1 MRARTTLAILIAAT
15 SVASAQP
22 ADPYAPAQP
31 ADPYGPAPTPPA
43 PTPPAPTP
51 PRQTPPSD
59 VPPTSPGPEDP
70 VLAEQ
75 IALDLVMRAQQLFDA
90 RVFVD
95 AKQLAVEALVKS
107 PKGAAAEHARFLIKS
122 VNKQLGIA
130 DSPDPTQP
138 APPVDLTPIQD
149 PAQPAVPVLPPQP
162 EVPGAANAKLATR
175 VHGGLY
181 LGLIGATIGSF
192 FSKDTPEGGAIP
204 VGIAAGV
211 AGGLYL
217 PRLIA
222 KRSWTEAQIRTA
234 GSGSVWGG
242 VIGGLFADAVK
253 IDSTSARQVLVGA
266 SIGSTVGLLGGA
278 GMASR
283 NRLTRG
289 DIALL
294 DTFAGVG
301 AIGGLTMGMLMQPVE
316 GEAYS
321 VNSILGATAG
331 VLVGVI
337 AGPQT
342 NTTPRRM
349 LRVAGLAAAGG
360 AAPFLLY
367 AAIYDRSGHGD
378 ERLVGALSSI
388 GLVGGLY
395 LGFRLT
401 SDLDV
406 DLDTQGAPAEDDAP
420 AAVVG
425 RHSDGR
431 WSLGAVA
438 ISPLSLELAP
448 QPGLAIPVIGGA
460 F

>member
-1 MRARTTLAILIAAT
+1 MRTRTTLAVLIVAT
-15 SVASAQP
+15 TVANAQP
-22 ADPYAPAQP
+22 ADPYGPAQP
-31 ADPYGPAPTPPA
+31 ADPYGPAPTPTPA
-43 PTPPAPTP
+43 PRPPPPPPTD
-51 PRQTPPSD
+51 Q
-59 VPPTSPGPEDP
+59 PPTSPGPDDP

-107 PKGAAAEHARFLIKS
+107 PKGGAAEHARFLIKA

-130 DSPDPTQP
+130 DAPDPTQP
-138 APPVDLTPIQD
+138 TPLADLTPVQD

-181 LGLIGATIGSF
+181 LGLLGATIGSF
-192 FSKDTPEGGAIP
+192 FSKDTPAGGAIP
-204 VGIAAGV
+204 LGIAAGV

-217 PRLIA
+217 PRLLA
-222 KRSWTEAQIRTA
+222 NRSWSEAQIRTA

-266 SIGSTVGLLGGA
+266 TIGSTVGLLGGA
-278 GMASR
+278 GLASR

-289 DIALL
+289 DVALV

-301 AIGGLTMGMLMQPVE
+301 AIGGLTMGMLMQPAE

-321 VNSILGATAG
+321 VNSILGAAAG
-331 VLVGVI
+331 VVVGVI
-337 AGPQT
+337 AGPNT

-367 AAIYDRSGHGD
+367 AAAYDRTGHGD

-388 GLVGGLY
+388 GLVAGLY

-401 SDLDV
+401 RDLDV
-406 DLDTQGAPAEDDAP
+406 DLDVHGAPAQDDAP
-420 AAVVG
+420 AGIVG
-425 RHSDGR
+425 RQSDGR
-431 WSLGAVA
+431 WSVGAVA
-438 ISPLSLELAP
+438 IAPLSLELAP
-448 QPGLAIPVIGGA
+448 QPGLAIPLVGGA

>member
-1 MRARTTLAILIAAT
+1 MRARTTLAVLLALT

-22 ADPYAPAQP
+22 ADPYGPAQP
-31 ADPYGPAPTPPA
+31 TDPYGPPPTPPGA
-43 PTPPAPTP
+43 TPPGATP
-51 PRQTPPSD
+51 PGATPGSD
-59 VPPTSPGPEDP
+59 DA

-107 PKGAAAEHARFLIKS
+107 PKGAAAEHARFLIKL

-138 APPVDLTPIQD
+138 GAPVDPTAVPD
-149 PAQPAVPVLPPQP
+149 PTQPVVPPVLPPQP
-162 EVPGAANAKLATR
+162 EVPGANAARNAAR

-181 LGLIGATIGSF
+181 AGLIGATIGSF
-192 FSKDTPEGGAIP
+192 FSEKTPAGGAIP
-204 VGIAAGV
+204 LGIVAGAAG
-211 AGGLYL
+211 GWYL
-217 PRLIA
+217 PRLIE
-222 KRSWTEAQIRTA
+222 KRSWSESQIRTA
-234 GSGSVWGG
+234 GTGSVWGG

-253 IDSTSARQVLVGA
+253 IDSTRATHVLVGA

-278 GMASR
+278 ALAR
-283 NRLTRG
+283 TNRLTRG
-289 DIALL
+289 DVALV
-294 DTFAGVG
+294 DTLAGVG
-301 AIGGLTMGMLMQPVE
+301 AVGGLTMGMLMQPAE

-321 VNSILGATAG
+321 VNAILGTVGG
-331 VLVGVI
+331 VLVGFI

-342 NTTPRRM
+342 NTTQRRM

-367 AAIYDRSGHGD
+367 AAIYDRSSHGD
-378 ERLVGALSSI
+378 ERTVGALSSI
-388 GLVGGLY
+388 GLVAGLY
-395 LGFRLT
+395 IGFRMT
-401 SDLDV
+401 SNLDV
-406 DLDTQGAPAEDDAP
+406 DLDVHARPATEDAP

-431 WSLGAVA
+431 WSLGALTFA
-438 ISPLSLELAP
+438 PLSPQLAP
-448 QPGLAIPVIGGA
+448 QPGLAVPIVGGA

>member
-1 MRARTTLAILIAAT
+1 MGARTTLAVLIAAT
-15 SVASAQP
+15 TAAAGQP

-31 ADPYGPAPTPPA
+31 ADPYGPAPTADPVRPPGATVPA
-43 PTPPAPTP
+43 PGV
-51 PRQTPPSD
+51 D
-59 VPPTSPGPEDP
+59 DW

-107 PKGAAAEHARFLIKS
+107 PKGAAAEHAKFLIKL
-122 VNKQLGIA
+122 VNKQLGITDA
-130 DSPDPTQP
+130 PDPSAPAVGLTPVQDPTQP
-138 APPVDLTPIQD
+138 VGPPVI
-149 PAQPAVPVLPPQP
+149 PPQP
-162 EVPGAANAKLATR
+162 ELPGAHAARNAAR
-175 VHGGLY
+175 VHGALY
-181 LGLIGATIGSF
+181 AGLIGATIGSF
-192 FSKDTPEGGAIP
+192 FSKDTPAGGAIP
-204 VGIAAGV
+204 LGIAAGLV
-211 AGGLYL
+211 GGLYL
-217 PRLIA
+217 PRLIE
-222 KRSWTEAQIRTA
+222 KRSWSDAQIRTV

-253 IDSTSARQVLVGA
+253 IDSTRATHVLVGA

-278 GMASR
+278 ALATR
-283 NRLTRG
+283 NRMTRG
-289 DIALL
+289 DVALV
-294 DTFAGVG
+294 DTFASVG
-301 AIGGLTMGMLMQPVE
+301 ALGGLTIGMLMQPAE

-321 VNSILGATAG
+321 VNAILGT
-331 VLVGVI
+331 VGGAVVGLI

-342 NTTPRRM
+342 NTTQRRM
-349 LRVAGLAAAGG
+349 LRVAGVAAAGG

-378 ERLVGALSSI
+378 ERTVGALSSI
-388 GLVGGLY
+388 GLVAGLY

-406 DLDTQGAPAEDDAP
+406 GLDVQATPAADDAP

-431 WSLGAVA
+431 WSLGALS
-438 ISPLSLELAP
+438 ISPLSPELAP
-448 QPGLAIPVIGGA
+448 QPGLAVPVLGGA